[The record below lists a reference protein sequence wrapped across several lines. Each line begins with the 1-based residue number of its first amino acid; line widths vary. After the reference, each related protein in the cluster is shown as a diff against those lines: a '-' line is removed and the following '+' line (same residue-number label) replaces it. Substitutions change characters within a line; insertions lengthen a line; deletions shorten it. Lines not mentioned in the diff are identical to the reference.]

1 MKNVGRPF
9 SGLLLCYTIRDNYL
23 TFEKGSNMATRWNN
37 PDGTRM
43 KCRRPDCEEDV
54 VTQGMCRKCYNHMY
68 YRSVSNPSRRNQKR
82 EFDLGME

>member
-1 MKNVGRPF
+1 
-9 SGLLLCYTIRDNYL
+9 
-23 TFEKGSNMATRWNN
+23 MASRWNN

-68 YRSVSNPSRRNQKR
+68 YRSISNPARRNQKR
-82 EFDLGME
+82 DLGL